1 MNWIHISIFSS
12 NSSKLSKHT
21 YIPTTNVPY
30 THTHTHMQHT
40 LTYLNCSNGK
50 FKFQIEIL
58 KSLSD
63 EVVRRSFVWKL
74 QIMSQATEKNL
85 KSVAGDGRR
94 PEICRMQR
102 CIKNWQVNPLCNR
115 FPVFCG
121 GKKIDICAR
130 QAKLN
135 ERPPCSFVWK
145 RFHREQTTYI
155 LVLLIILFHY

>member
-1 MNWIHISIFSS
+1 MCH
-12 NSSKLSKHT
+12 
-21 YIPTTNVPY
+21 

-121 GKKIDICAR
+121 GKKNRYLCTPSKAEWTSAMQLCLKTVSQRANNLYTRTSNNFIS
-130 QAKLN
+130 LL
-135 ERPPCSFVWK
+135 
-145 RFHREQTTYI
+145 TTMPSWLQPLYSHSWHSVTI
-155 LVLLIILFHY
+155 Y